1 MQIQKPFKGNFKITQ
16 KFGVPASYM
25 VGGVHTGVDWAMPKG
40 TELLAPFNGTISKI
54 ERWKLTG
61 YGRNIEIL
69 SLNGRYTC
77 RLAHLSEICP
87 QLKLGQKVAIGSKVG
102 LSGNSGYIISLG
114 GGGYHLHFEI
124 KKDGVFVNPLDY
136 IQEFNQTL
144 LTPKQNDSMSA
155 VEQKP
160 AKTHRTYIVQ
170 KGDNLWSIALKF
182 YNNGGYHKLIYEENR
197 AVIGPDPN
205 IVKSGTKLFI
215 PKI

>member
-1 MQIQKPFKGNFKITQ
+1 MTINKPFKGNFKITQ

-25 VGGVHTGVDWAMPKG
+25 SGGVHTGVDWAMPKD
-40 TELLAPFNGTISKI
+40 TPLLAPFNGTISKL

-77 RLAHLSEICP
+77 RLAHLHEIAP
-87 QLKLGQKVAIGSKVG
+87 QLKLGQKVSVGSQIA

-114 GGGYHLHFEI
+114 GGGYHLHFEL

-136 IQEFNQTL
+136 IQEFNNSL
-144 LTPKQNDSMSA
+144 LSPEQNDKLSTL
-155 VEQKP
+155 ENKP
-160 AKTHRTYIVQ
+160 AKTHKSYIVQ

-182 YNNGGYHKLIYEENR
+182 YNNGLYHKLIYEENKK
-197 AVIGPDPN
+197 VIGNDPN
-205 IVKSGTKLFI
+205 VIKSGTKLFL

>member
-1 MQIQKPFKGNFKITQ
+1 MTIQKPFKGNFKITQ

-25 VGGVHTGVDWAMPKG
+25 SGGVHTGVDWAMPKG
-40 TELLAPFNGTISKI
+40 TQLLAPFNGTVKNI

-69 SLNGRYTC
+69 SLNGRYSC
-77 RLAHLSEICP
+77 RLAHLSEIAP
-87 QLKLGQKVAIGSKVG
+87 QLKLGQKVVIGSPVG

-124 KKDGVFVNPLDY
+124 KKDGVFVNPLDLM
-136 IQEFNQTL
+136 QEFNQTL
-144 LTPKQNDSMSA
+144 ISPEENAKMVNI
-155 VEQKP
+155 ENKP
-160 AKTHRTYIVQ
+160 PKTHKTYIVQ

-182 YNNGGYHKLIYEENR
+182 YNNGGYHKLIYEENKN
-197 AVIGPDPN
+197 AIGPDPN
-205 IVKSGTKLFI
+205 RLKSGTKLFL